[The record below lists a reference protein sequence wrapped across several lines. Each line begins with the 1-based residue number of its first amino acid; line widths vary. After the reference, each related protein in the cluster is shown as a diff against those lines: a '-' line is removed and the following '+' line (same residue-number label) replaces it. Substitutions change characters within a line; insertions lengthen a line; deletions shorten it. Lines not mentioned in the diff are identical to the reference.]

1 MILPTNIVPI
11 LLYADKRIECCAW
24 NLFITDEEAKPTS
37 VAPDRSPA
45 QNMIARIGEW
55 NGKPT
60 DRFEPKKAEDA
71 KALSI
76 DGRGSATSGT
86 RSTRSCLTGRI
97 QYGCPLILENSRC
110 RTCSPS
116 SWSLCPEALILKFFL

>member
-45 QNMIARIGEW
+45 QNMIARIGESGTG
-55 NGKPT
+55 NRQT
-60 DRFEPKKAEDA
+60 DLNPKKQRTPR
-71 KALSI
+71 LF
-76 DGRGSATSGT
+76 
-86 RSTRSCLTGRI
+86 RSTGV
-97 QYGCPLILENSRC
+97 
-110 RTCSPS
+110 
-116 SWSLCPEALILKFFL
+116 EAQRVEQEVQDPA